1 MGLLHLF
8 WAQVNLDGPLCAL
21 QMYLQVFLQ
30 KGENPGHGSEHQ
42 GTYSWLRMCGR
53 THEALNVHAS
63 SQPLSWV
70 LGLPHVACGR
80 QLSGPKTSL
89 TPSFR
94 EKALIFLRETTPSLL
109 SGLSWY
115 HKSCLCHCKW
125 RAGPEYGRV
134 RDGVCEANLKSQFE
148 HLNLA
153 LPAIPK
159 SSPGP
164 VTWVPR
170 GAPH

>member
-8 WAQVNLDGPLCAL
+8 WAQVNLDGSLGAL

-30 KGENPGHGSEHQ
+30 KGENPGHGSGHQ
-42 GTYSWLRMCGR
+42 STYSWLSMCGR

-80 QLSGPKTSL
+80 HLSGPKTSP

-94 EKALIFLRETTPSLL
+94 EKSLIFLRETTPCLL

-134 RDGVCEANLKSQFE
+134 RDGVREANLKSQFE
-148 HLNLA
+148 HLNPA

-164 VTWVPR
+164 ITWFPR